1 MTFGRFETHAPADLK
16 QLQELLAAATPGPWR
31 SMAEDKYTVAV
42 IGQSNNEDRWVAE
55 NVREPNAQFIIAMH
69 EALPA
74 LLASHEALSAEVAG
88 LRASLGAI
96 MKLIGDGT
104 LVRDISGDAEPGWA
118 MKQLPLV
125 MALKTAQ
132 ELLDAARGQEK
143 KDA

>member
-1 MTFGRFETHAPADLK
+1 MTPDLK
-16 QLQELLAAATPGPWR
+16 QLQEPDDVTCVDCTEEQTGFQGDPDYYVR
-31 SMAEDKYTVAV
+31 FCYRHAELGKKN
-42 IGQSNNEDRWVAE
+42 S
-55 NVREPNAQFIIAMH
+55 
-69 EALPA
+69 A

-96 MKLIGDGT
+96 MKLVGDGT

-143 KDA
+143 KDDR